1 MGTAPKKK
9 RAMRSRKSG
18 VKKLKLVKSNLEILK
33 KLSIFVLVVGLFTS
47 CIVIAP
53 RHGGFHHHKFHHY
66 HQR

>member
-1 MGTAPKKK
+1 MGTAAKKP
-9 RAMRSRKSG
+9 RAMRSRRSG
-18 VKKLKLVKSNLEILK
+18 VKKLKLVQSNLSILK

-47 CIVIAP
+47 CIVITP